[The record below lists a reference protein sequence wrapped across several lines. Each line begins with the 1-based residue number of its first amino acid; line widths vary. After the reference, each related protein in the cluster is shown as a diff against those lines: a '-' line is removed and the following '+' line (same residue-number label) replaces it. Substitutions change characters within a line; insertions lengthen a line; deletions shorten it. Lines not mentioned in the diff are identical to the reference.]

1 MDDRQESGVVLVAG
15 RTKVTRTSDREVVVT
30 RRFDAPARIVYQAW
44 TTPELFMRW
53 WVPKSLG
60 VPLRSCEMDV
70 RVGGSYRLEFG
81 ADGEDTFAFFGQYIE
96 VVPSEKLVWTN
107 DEGESVAISTVIFA
121 EEGGRTLLTFSEV
134 HPSKDALDQSLG
146 GMEATPEQFD
156 QLDVVLASLG
166 STAA

>member
-1 MDDRQESGVVLVAG
+1 
-15 RTKVTRTSDREVVVT
+15 
-30 RRFDAPARIVYQAW
+30 
-44 TTPELFMRW
+44 MRW

-121 EEGGRTLLTFSEV
+121 EESGRTLLTFSEV